1 MAKKAGVASQSSKA
15 EDAKE
20 EVAKSDPSIFL
31 KSGKLWPK
39 PLTLIGGSGKH
50 ESGKTLFGLSICPG
64 PQTLVYDFEDSSK
77 PYVDQIG
84 FEMIDVPD
92 LMIKKYNRIAQEE
105 TFCWWRDHILSQPTG
120 KHRVLMVDPISDI
133 EAGLKMWVQ
142 KRPQDFGYTSNQFAR
157 MEGVLWE
164 CVKAYWKSLLL
175 QIANRVETFYFV
187 AHTKREWVGN
197 TPTPNLL
204 PRGKQTLFELSSLY
218 LFFDRTPVD
227 GRKPQKPAANV
238 LKSRVVEA
246 KIVNGEL
253 VATAVLPP
261 RLPEAT
267 PQAIR
272 HYMLHPANFD
282 KLDKRELWVDQK
294 ISETD
299 ILAMRAGIA
308 ESELATESL
317 KMDRQSLLARH
328 NPSAAQAL
336 NIDQDAPAAE
346 TPPASTKT
354 ESPAQSAEEPESTP
368 AAETP
373 PQTNREIVNGALLP
387 SMQFSEFDGVVHHH
401 QKIEEFFNRLGVTDE
416 QRVKI
421 CQKRNVDAIQQLDR
435 TQTFELLKVLAN
447 TIEEKEGLKSK

>member
-272 HYMLHPANFD
+272 HYMLHPGELRQTRQARAVGRPEDLRDRHPRDACRHCRVGTGDGITQDGSTVVARATQSFGRPGVEHRPRCARRRNTAGVDENGIPRPIRRGTGIDAGGRNTAANEP
-282 KLDKRELWVDQK
+282 R
-294 ISETD
+294 
-299 ILAMRAGIA
+299 
-308 ESELATESL
+308 
-317 KMDRQSLLARH
+317 DRQWRLAPFDAVFGIRRRRTPSPEDRRILQSPRRDRRAAREDLSEAKRRCH
-328 NPSAAQAL
+328 SAARS
-336 NIDQDAPAAE
+336 NSDVRAAE
-346 TPPASTKT
+346 GTR
-354 ESPAQSAEEPESTP
+354 QHHR
-368 AAETP
+368 
-373 PQTNREIVNGALLP
+373 REGGA
-387 SMQFSEFDGVVHHH
+387 
-401 QKIEEFFNRLGVTDE
+401 
-416 QRVKI
+416 
-421 CQKRNVDAIQQLDR
+421 
-435 TQTFELLKVLAN
+435 
-447 TIEEKEGLKSK
+447 